1 MKADMKFQSCRYEE
15 AKQYLCERILKEEPD
30 KDWAEAIAE
39 AHRVSILHSFI
50 SLVFYCL

>member
-1 MKADMKFQSCRYEE
+1 MKFQSCRYEE

-50 SLVFYCL
+50 CLVFYCL